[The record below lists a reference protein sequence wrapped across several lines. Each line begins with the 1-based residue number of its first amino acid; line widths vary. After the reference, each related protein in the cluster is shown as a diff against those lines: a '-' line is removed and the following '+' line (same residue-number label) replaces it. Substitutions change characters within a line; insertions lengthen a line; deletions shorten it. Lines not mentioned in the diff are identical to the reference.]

1 MTILRKIPRSS
12 HNQWSMVEGN
22 TNQIVKS
29 TNHSCLTWIVK
40 KFRIINSN
48 LDIVPYFPARMR
60 TIWIKSNHGNHPH
73 EHTRVNNKNKKQRKH
88 TVNLHQLQS
97 HNSTSIVWQPCP
109 LYLIPNFSLFGV
121 QLNTHSYSC
130 CVNSEGHMPTSFAIL
145 VWNNK
150 SRHGSVFPH
159 NPRIC
164 SQKTIINGKNLP
176 YNLWVTSSWSVYARE
191 CNPQKT
197 TNFWE
202 KRLKHLKWH
211 VNTQFSQTPNF
222 FWEFEFPG
230 RL

>member
-1 MTILRKIPRSS
+1 
-12 HNQWSMVEGN
+12 
-22 TNQIVKS
+22 
-29 TNHSCLTWIVK
+29 
-40 KFRIINSN
+40 
-48 LDIVPYFPARMR
+48 
-60 TIWIKSNHGNHPH
+60 
-73 EHTRVNNKNKKQRKH
+73 
-88 TVNLHQLQS
+88 
-97 HNSTSIVWQPCP
+97 
-109 LYLIPNFSLFGV
+109 
-121 QLNTHSYSC
+121 
-130 CVNSEGHMPTSFAIL
+130 MPTSFAIL

-202 KRLKHLKWH
+202 KRLKHLKRH

-222 FWEFEFPG
+222 FWEFEFLGPFEQCSKPLKSPFKISQKRTVNLPHMGPVYVAAIAHTATSTTLGAFFCFEKGCSSSAAMSSATWGPERPG
-230 RL
+230 EARCLRWFSELLV

>member
-1 MTILRKIPRSS
+1 MLRTLHPIDQIHDNTQKIPRSS

-97 HNSTSIVWQPCP
+97 HNSTSIVWKPCP
-109 LYLIPNFSLFGV
+109 LYLIPNFSLFGGSIEYTLLLMLCKFGGPHANFLCHTGMK
-121 QLNTHSYSC
+121 QQITTRFRFSPHS
-130 CVNSEGHMPTSFAIL
+130 
-145 VWNNK
+145 
-150 SRHGSVFPH
+150 
-159 NPRIC
+159 
-164 SQKTIINGKNLP
+164 
-176 YNLWVTSSWSVYARE
+176 
-191 CNPQKT
+191 
-197 TNFWE
+197 
-202 KRLKHLKWH
+202 
-211 VNTQFSQTPNF
+211 
-222 FWEFEFPG
+222 
-230 RL
+230 